1 MTKTKYFKY
10 GKQTCKAYWRTAGQ
24 GYEVGFVFGGTP
36 AFVGNFIHA
45 KEANAWWTIMNK
57 ELRFFS
63 KKYWGTPKAPMAFYC
78 KFLSHYLYKCYYNYL
93 DRQFGTYKRTYTT
106 GFKKAE
112 RKYTTM
118 KKKWPTTTTNV
129 RWTFRNAA

>member
-10 GKQTCKAYWRTAGQ
+10 GKQTCKAYYRTAGQ
-24 GYEVGFVFGGTP
+24 GFEVGFMFGGTP

-45 KEANAWWTIMNK
+45 REANAWWTMMNK
-57 ELRFFS
+57 ELRRFS

-93 DRQFGTYKRTYTT
+93 DREFGKYQRNFTT
-106 GFKKAE
+106 GFRKHE

-118 KKKWPTTTTNV
+118 KKKWPTTTST
-129 RWTFRNAA
+129 RWTFKIAA